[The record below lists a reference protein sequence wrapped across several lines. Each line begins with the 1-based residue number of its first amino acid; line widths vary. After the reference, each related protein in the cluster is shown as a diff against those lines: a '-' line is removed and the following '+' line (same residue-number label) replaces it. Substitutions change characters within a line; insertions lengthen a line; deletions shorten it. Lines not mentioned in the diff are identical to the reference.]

1 MVTRRKITKTKAK
14 NSLPLH
20 QRMACICGMTRINK
34 ETMIATTQ
42 PLCGN
47 DYKIQQLMQFSIS
60 HERGRR
66 KNVAGAVAKT
76 TTYPR

>member
-1 MVTRRKITKTKAK
+1 MMTRRKTMKTKAK

-20 QRMACICGMTRINK
+20 QRMTCICGMARINK

-47 DYKIQQLMQFSIS
+47 DYKIKQLMQFSNQS
-60 HERGRR
+60 
-66 KNVAGAVAKT
+66 
-76 TTYPR
+76 